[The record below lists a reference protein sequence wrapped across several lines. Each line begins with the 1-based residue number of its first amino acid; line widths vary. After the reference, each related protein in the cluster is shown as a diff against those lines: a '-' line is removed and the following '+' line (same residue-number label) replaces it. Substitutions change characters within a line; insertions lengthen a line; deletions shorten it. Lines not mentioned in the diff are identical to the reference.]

1 MRIFLTV
8 VITLL
13 VQMLFLL
20 GFIFSG
26 IYNVAVDKP
35 DAPEIVWV
43 LKTVRNNSILPR
55 ADKVIMPAYVKDI
68 PAYAGFS
75 RFHKACERCHGAPG
89 VEQSGFAKGMYPRPP
104 DLMETAKG
112 LSVKEVFWIVQN
124 GIKTTGMPSFGGI
137 LTGKDLWT
145 LAVSVKQLPVTSS
158 REYEEAIKK

>member
-13 VQMLFLL
+13 VQMLLFL

-26 IYNVAVDKP
+26 IYNVATDKP

-43 LKTVRNNSILPR
+43 LKTVRNNSIRPR
-55 ADKVIMPAYVKDI
+55 AGKVVIPAYVKDI

-75 RFHKACERCHGAPG
+75 RFHKTCERCHGAPG
-89 VEQSGFAKGMYPRPP
+89 VKQSGFAKGMYPRPP
-104 DLMETAKG
+104 DLMKTAKG
-112 LSVKEVFWIVQN
+112 LSVKKVFWVVRN
-124 GIKTTGMPSFGGI
+124 GIKTTGMPSFGKI
-137 LTGKDLWT
+137 LTEKELWT

-158 REYEEAIKK
+158 QEYEEAIKK